1 MKALLVSACLL
12 GCDCKYSGGSNA
24 LPDDTLAALR
34 REYRLIPVCPEVAG
48 GLPTPRIPAERL
60 CGRVVTRDGRD
71 VSAPFAR
78 GAQVALALA
87 QRYGCEK
94 ALLKERSPSCGS
106 AVVYDG
112 SFSGTLIPGMGFT
125 AETLRN
131 AGIEVM
137 SEGTIGIMKTE

>member
-12 GCDCKYSGGSNA
+12 GCDCKYSGGNNA
-24 LPDDTLAALR
+24 LPDETLSALR

-48 GLPTPRIPAERL
+48 GLPTPRVPAERL

-71 VSAPFAR
+71 VSAQFAK
-78 GAQVALALA
+78 GAQTALALA
-87 QRYGCEK
+87 QKYGCER

-106 AVVYDG
+106 RAVYDG
-112 SFSGTLIPGMGFT
+112 SFSGTLVPGMGFT

-131 AGIEVM
+131 AGIEVF
-137 SEGTIGIMKTE
+137 SEEEIE

>member
-12 GCDCKYSGGSNA
+12 GCDCKYSGGNNA
-24 LPDDTLAALR
+24 LPADTLAALR

-48 GLPTPRIPAERL
+48 GLPTPRVPAERRH
-60 CGRVVTRDGRD
+60 GRVVTRDGRD
-71 VSAPFAR
+71 VSAQFEH

-87 QRYGCEK
+87 RKYGCEK

-112 SFSGTLIPGMGFT
+112 SFTGTLIPGMGLT
-125 AETLRN
+125 AETLRA
-131 AGIEVM
+131 AGVEVM
-137 SEGTIGIMKTE
+137 SEEQIKE